1 MKKFFTILLVFS
13 LLQVGFAY
21 AADTTTATLENR
33 DYIFGVSNQ
42 SQVNLNQV
50 LFLLAGK
57 DGTPGAAGRD
67 GIDGINGLDGKDGKD
82 GQNGTNGRDGINGKD
97 GINGVNGIN
106 GINGAN
112 GINGTNGTNGTNGR
126 DGRDASG
133 STTESYTAY
142 SNGYLNILACTES
155 ATVTL
160 RPKYTGEDFVFENAG
175 FKDVAARCGDGTK
188 DVTIYFKIGT
198 SPLHNTASP
207 KYANND
213 IVKCVYQIPLL
224 RDWGTNPQFT
234 ATNAATICATF
245 ANPSVTFTFND
256 IYTADFTNRV
266 GFEIYAR

>member
-112 GINGTNGTNGTNGR
+112 GTNGTNGTNGR

-142 SNGYLNILACTES
+142 SNGFLNILACTES

-160 RPKYTGEDFVFENAG
+160 RPTYTGEDFVFENAG
-175 FKDVAARCGDGTK
+175 FKDVSTLCGDDTK
-188 DVTIYFKIGT
+188 AVTIYFKIRP
-198 SPLHNTASP
+198 SDLHNTANP
-207 KYANND
+207 KYAVND
-213 IVKCVYQIPLL
+213 IIKCVYPIPNRTL
-224 RDWGTNPQFT
+224 WGTNPQFT
-234 ATNAATICATF
+234 ATKAATTCATF